1 MTRLILENIS
11 VEFPLYQQRAHSL
24 KHALVRAAVGS
35 SIGKAAGS
43 NQLVVKA
50 LQTINLD
57 LREGDR
63 LALVGPNGSG
73 KSTLL
78 RVMAGIYHP
87 TQGTLQCLGRRMPLF
102 DIHSGFDDE
111 ATGFE
116 NIVLRGLMMGF
127 TRAEMECRM
136 EDIAAFSGLG
146 DFLSLPVRTYS
157 SGMMFRILF
166 SISTSSSADIILM
179 DEWIATGD
187 KDFIAS
193 ANKRLHDLVDES
205 RILVFA
211 CHDFELLRKLC
222 NRAILLERG
231 TVKMAGSV
239 DEVLESYVQAQ
250 TT

>member
-1 MTRLILENIS
+1 
-11 VEFPLYQQRAHSL
+11 
-24 KHALVRAAVGS
+24 
-35 SIGKAAGS
+35 
-43 NQLVVKA
+43 
-50 LQTINLD
+50 
-57 LREGDR
+57 
-63 LALVGPNGSG
+63 
-73 KSTLL
+73 
-78 RVMAGIYHP
+78 
-87 TQGTLQCLGRRMPLF
+87 
-102 DIHSGFDDE
+102 
-111 ATGFE
+111 
-116 NIVLRGLMMGF
+116 
-127 TRAEMECRM
+127 
-136 EDIAAFSGLG
+136 
-146 DFLSLPVRTYS
+146 
-157 SGMMFRILF
+157 
-166 SISTSSSADIILM
+166 M